1 MPNSF
6 TQNKLAIVN
15 DWVDPALLPAYLIAG
30 LAIFFTV
37 RYIDNKWIRPPSKT
51 GFGKGAPGFM
61 TNTRQLKV
69 TPEIA
74 ARLRNGEHVPPEEIE
89 AAVRIAEA
97 KREASSPSKDKKSEE
112 DTDEPAKRPVTRSQM
127 KKKSASPTKHVA
139 DSQPVDSN
147 ANEWIPET
155 HLKKGPQGRRKR

>member
-1 MPNSF
+1 MRDGTCNHVQQGSLRCNMHSINIS
-6 TQNKLAIVN
+6 TS
-15 DWVDPALLPAYLIAG
+15 AL
-30 LAIFFTV
+30 
-37 RYIDNKWIRPPSKT
+37 
-51 GFGKGAPGFM
+51 GFM

-69 TPEIA
+69 TPDVA
-74 ARLRNGEHVPPEEIE
+74 ARLRRGEHVPPEEID
-89 AAVRIAEA
+89 AAVRTAEA

-112 DTDEPAKRPVTRSQM
+112 DADEPESPSPKRRVTRSQM

-147 ANEWIPET
+147 VNEWIPET